1 MALVGTEGHRTIDAL
16 NRELLAKVEKIA
28 EQHRRIV
35 ALQSQ
40 LAGRKALA
48 ESEPIAPR
56 LGADSQ
62 SESATIPVAAHG
74 LVGSSLQVRQVIHL
88 VRKVAPAP
96 SAVLLRGESGT
107 GKGLLARA
115 IHDSSPR
122 SGKPFVKVHCSDLAA
137 SLLESELF
145 GHVKGAF
152 TNAIK
157 DKVGRFEAAH
167 GGSVFLDEI
176 GDVAPEV
183 QIKLLRV
190 LQEMTFERVGSSDPV
205 QVDVRVI
212 AATHQD
218 LETLIRQGRFR
229 EDLYYRLNVLPIAV
243 PPLRDRPEDI
253 PELALHFLRL
263 YGQRAGKPGLQID
276 DDALLLLKAYS
287 WPGNVRQLE
296 NAIEHASAF
305 AEGPVVTVRDLP
317 LEVQAAD
324 VGTAVVAEERAKRL
338 DGAVAVAAYD
348 GRAAALLFQ
357 TEQAERERRE
367 RELLVRALATAG
379 GNKAEAARA
388 LGMARSTLLSRLKR
402 LGLS

>member
-1 MALVGTEGHRTIDAL
+1 M
-16 NRELLAKVEKIA
+16 
-28 EQHRRIV
+28 
-35 ALQSQ
+35 
-40 LAGRKALA
+40 
-48 ESEPIAPR
+48 
-56 LGADSQ
+56 
-62 SESATIPVAAHG
+62 
-74 LVGSSLQVRQVIHL
+74 
-88 VRKVAPAP
+88 
-96 SAVLLRGESGT
+96 LLRGESGT

-305 AEGPVVTVRDLP
+305 AEGPVVTAPTCRWRSRRPTSERPSSPRSGRSGWTAQWRSP
-317 LEVQAAD
+317 L
-324 VGTAVVAEERAKRL
+324 TT
-338 DGAVAVAAYD
+338 D
-348 GRAAALLFQ
+348 GRRRCCSRRSRRSGSGANGNCWCGRWRRRAA
-357 TEQAERERRE
+357 TKPRR
-367 RELLVRALATAG
+367 RGRWG
-379 GNKAEAARA
+379 WPAARC
-388 LGMARSTLLSRLKR
+388 
-402 LGLS
+402 